1 MAGLQISEDTY
12 PNCLCLLLF
21 RLITLSTSDLC
32 HRSQAFTTLAIFLLT
47 RFSLLNVTLK
57 SLVSGIEHHTASE
70 VEPLQKT
77 VNWCFLTAHLGLD
90 IMYLSALP
98 RMALIFFF
106 FNQST
111 VEFYGA
117 YSYIVVLNL
126 YPRYLVK
133 GLLPSQAS
141 PNFGYVLLIFLHF
154 FPI

>member
-1 MAGLQISEDTY
+1 MAALQICEDIY

-21 RLITLSTSDLC
+21 RRVTLSTSDVC

-57 SLVSGIEHHTASE
+57 SLVSGIKHHTASE
-70 VEPLQKT
+70 VEPIQKT
-77 VNWCFLTAHLGLD
+77 VNWCFLTTHLGLD
-90 IMYLSALP
+90 IMYLSVLP
-98 RMALIFFF
+98 RMALIF

-111 VEFYGA
+111 VEFYDA

-154 FPI
+154 FPV

>member
-1 MAGLQISEDTY
+1 MAGLQISEDIY

-32 HRSQAFTTLAIFLLT
+32 HRSQAFTTLAIFLLAP
-47 RFSLLNVTLK
+47 FSLLNVTLK
-57 SLVSGIEHHTASE
+57 SLVSGIEHHAVSE
-70 VEPLQKT
+70 VEPIQKT

-98 RMALIFFF
+98 RMALTFF

-111 VEFYGA
+111 VEFCGA
-117 YSYIVVLNL
+117 YSYTVVLNL
-126 YPRYLVK
+126 YARYLVK